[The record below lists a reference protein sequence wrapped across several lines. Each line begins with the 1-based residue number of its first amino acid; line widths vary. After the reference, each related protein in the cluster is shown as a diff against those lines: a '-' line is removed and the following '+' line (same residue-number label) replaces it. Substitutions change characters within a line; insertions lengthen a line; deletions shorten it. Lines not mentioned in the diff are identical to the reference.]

1 MWATR
6 YLNLY
11 KASLPPAVAQQSSKM
26 PAGPASAVGPRGGP
40 GCRYLRLAWA
50 TRNDEQGLAVLQYRA
65 NAARLCLE
73 PGGCRTADLGADRVE
88 VF

>member
-1 MWATR
+1 MVHID
-6 YLNLY
+6 
-11 KASLPPAVAQQSSKM
+11 ASSS
-26 PAGPASAVGPRGGP
+26 VV
-40 GCRYLRLAWA
+40 LAWRAWLCVPAFSLA
-50 TRNDEQGLAVLQYRA
+50 TRNDEHGLAVLQYRA